1 MCDEFKSSIKLEF
14 DMSKLGSIKYYFGIG
29 VLQSSCGVFIFQRKH
44 VHEILSRFGME
55 ESNPIKNPIVPCTEL
70 LKDKTRTKLMKL
82 YSIRLL
88 AVSCT

>member
-1 MCDEFKSSIKLEF
+1 MCDEFKNSIKLEF
-14 DMSKLGSIKYYFGIG
+14 DMSKLGRIKYYFGIE

-44 VHEILSRFGME
+44 VHHDILSRFGME
-55 ESNPIKNPIVPCTEL
+55 ERNPIKNLIVPCTNL

-88 AVSCT
+88 AV